1 MSATVPPRDDGA
13 TAPRSTGSVLPNE
26 EALRLAFFAQYP
38 NLAAKA
44 RAALGDDAATLTPK
58 VVEGAFVR
66 AWDARDGLATPAQL
80 GAFLNDD
87 VQHAAVRALSR
98 RAGAHRLS
106 EHESRGGAH
115 ETHAAHAPTPVT
127 IDPDESWSHVLRA
140 VRGEGHSQRAL
151 DETAAIAR
159 HEAAGHIVVATRE
172 GPAWKPIGLGV
183 AALVVVLAIGYW
195 VEKAG
200 ADVNAT
206 AAVNAPDARVV
217 NSAPAQVGLVTLDDG
232 SKVRLAPDSK
242 LSIPTGFGPKLRAV
256 KLSGAANFDVAK
268 GAATEFRVYAGDAL
282 VVATGTSFSVR
293 SYPEDSAT
301 TVVVSE
307 GKVEVRQGTDIRS
320 LDAGSAVYVGVG
332 VAPRLASPS
341 ERDDADAWR
350 NGNITIT
357 NRQLRDVLP
366 ELKRWYNLDIKVPE
380 GALLARK
387 VTLRASLDS
396 SRQAIRGVEQSAGLR
411 FDYDGPTMVFRDA
424 TSPVTPTRSKK

>member
-1 MSATVPPRDDGA
+1 MSTTVPPRDDGA
-13 TAPRSTGSVLPNE
+13 AAPASSGTALPNE

-44 RAALGDDAATLTPK
+44 RTALGDDAATLTPK

-66 AWDARDGLATPAQL
+66 AWDARARLATPAQL

-98 RAGAHRLS
+98 RAAAHRLT
-106 EHESRGGAH
+106 EHESRAGNGSH
-115 ETHAAHAPTPVT
+115 GAHAPTGVAM
-127 IDPDESWSHVLRA
+127 DPDESWSHVLRA

-172 GPAWKPIGLGV
+172 GPAWKAIGFGV
-183 AALVVVLAIGYW
+183 AALAVVLAVGYF

-200 ADVNAT
+200 ADVNASS
-206 AAVNAPDARVV
+206 AVNAPDARVV
-217 NSAPAQVGLVTLDDG
+217 NSAPAQVGIVTLDDG

-256 KLSGAANFDVAK
+256 KLAGAANFDVAK
-268 GAATEFRVYAGDAL
+268 GGTSEFRVYAGDAL

-301 TVVVSE
+301 TIVVSE
-307 GKVEVRQGTDIRS
+307 GKVEVREGKVVRPLEAGAGLFVANGT
-320 LDAGSAVYVGVG
+320 
-332 VAPRLASPS
+332 APRVASPG
-341 ERDDADAWR
+341 EREEADAWR
-350 NGNITIT
+350 NGNLTIT

-366 ELKRWYNLDIKVPE
+366 QLKRWYNLDVRVPE
-380 GALLARK
+380 SALLARR
-387 VTLRASLDS
+387 VSLHASLDS
-396 SRQAIRGVEQSAGLR
+396 SRQALRGIEESAGLR
-411 FDYDGPTMVFRDA
+411 FDYEGQTMVFRDGTA
-424 TSPVTPTRSKK
+424 DVTPIKTKK

>member
-1 MSATVPPRDDGA
+1 M
-13 TAPRSTGSVLPNE
+13 
-26 EALRLAFFAQYP
+26 
-38 NLAAKA
+38 
-44 RAALGDDAATLTPK
+44 
-58 VVEGAFVR
+58 
-66 AWDARDGLATPAQL
+66 
-80 GAFLNDD
+80 
-87 VQHAAVRALSR
+87 R
-98 RAGAHRLS
+98 RASL
-106 EHESRGGAH
+106 
-115 ETHAAHAPTPVT
+115 
-127 IDPDESWSHVLRA
+127 IL
-140 VRGEGHSQRAL
+140 L
-151 DETAAIAR
+151 CAI
-159 HEAAGHIVVATRE
+159 
-172 GPAWKPIGLGV
+172 
-183 AALVVVLAIGYW
+183 LAIGS
-195 VEKAG
+195 ASR
-200 ADVNAT
+200 ADA
-206 AAVNAPDARVV
+206 
-217 NSAPAQVGLVTLDDG
+217 
-232 SKVRLAPDSK
+232 
-242 LSIPTGFGPKLRAV
+242 
-256 KLSGAANFDVAK
+256 
-268 GAATEFRVYAGDAL
+268 AATIKQLVGTCTNVGTTTCTITPGVAITAGDAL

-411 FDYDGPTMVFRDA
+411 FDYDGPTMIFRDA